1 MVEQIEKE
9 PWKIIMVKEDDEKVR
24 IESGKLPR
32 R

>member
-1 MVEQIEKE
+1 MVEQIGKE